1 MPPAP
6 EGPHLRLRP
15 FLPARRR
22 EHTQLAV
29 LWVGKAWPRGG
40 SGCWVVAEPG
50 TLDSSVPA
58 LLFSALTL
66 MIPPSTGPKGPSFL
80 TRPSPQPHGLT
91 ADSSPP
97 LPSVPMVSHTASPAP
112 SRLPTLTHSPSTSRW
127 GERAGRGASAACH
140 SLRPGWRGGAG
151 GAEAGREGGAQSRRR
166 RSGNP
171 RGCAGGPGRACR
183 EGRRPTGSTIRVV
196 GTQSRVLAGRRER
209 PLVAAL
215 TCASLRTRHRF
226 ASSLAT
232 SPGSRGKRPFQ
243 TFAFSFYWA
252 VGFQT
257 EF

>member
-6 EGPHLRLRP
+6 EGPHLRLSP

-40 SGCWVVAEPG
+40 SGCWVAAEPG
-50 TLDSSVPA
+50 ILDSSVPA

-80 TRPSPQPHGLT
+80 TRPFPQPHGLT

-97 LPSVPMVSHTASPAP
+97 LPSVPIVSHTASPAP
-112 SRLPTLTHSPSTSRW
+112 SRLPTLTHSPSTMRW

-151 GAEAGREGGAQSRRR
+151 GAEAGREGGAQSRSRR
-166 RSGNP
+166 AGNP
-171 RGCAGGPGRACR
+171 RGCGGRAGPSLPGGSSPHRQYHPGGGDTVPCFR
-183 EGRRPTGSTIRVV
+183 VSRRDGANGLS
-196 GTQSRVLAGRRER
+196 SRL
-209 PLVAAL
+209 
-215 TCASLRTRHRF
+215 
-226 ASSLAT
+226 
-232 SPGSRGKRPFQ
+232 
-243 TFAFSFYWA
+243 
-252 VGFQT
+252 
-257 EF
+257 

>member
-40 SGCWVVAEPG
+40 SGCWVAAEPG

-97 LPSVPMVSHTASPAP
+97 LPSVPIVSHTASPAP
-112 SRLPTLTHSPSTSRW
+112 SRLPTLTHSPSTMRW

-151 GAEAGREGGAQSRRR
+151 GAGGRARGRGAEQEQTRRESQGLRRAGRAE
-166 RSGNP
+166 
-171 RGCAGGPGRACR
+171 
-183 EGRRPTGSTIRVV
+183 
-196 GTQSRVLAGRRER
+196 LAGRV
-209 PLVAAL
+209 VAPQAVP
-215 TCASLRTRHRF
+215 SGWWGH
-226 ASSLAT
+226 
-232 SPGSRGKRPFQ
+232 SPVFSR
-243 TFAFSFYWA
+243 
-252 VGFQT
+252 
-257 EF
+257 